1 MSVMSVKKTYID
13 PDDSTKGFIE
23 YRIKETESG
32 SEPKGIFSS
41 TYYFGR
47 DFKGQDDPW
56 SKVDVYKAGI
66 LQYLQVTDAPEFA
79 GWKLILYTDAL
90 SLTRSDKID
99 TSMFKSEPP
108 PDVLEK
114 HRKEWEQ
121 IKSHP
126 NVIFAVVSWPEYAV
140 GYGDGTDTIDNAI
153 LRALRLKAFHDFPN
167 CPVFIRDAD
176 TLFENLVRVGSIV
189 PQLIRW
195 EATLWDN
202 LKRIFDT
209 KSKYRILIASQPS
222 YQRQWHI
229 HPDTG
234 VKTSGCYA
242 AVTSCLGDM
251 PEWADGSLWRECLK
265 YFREHTRIIRHP
277 SGERV
282 PDNLG
287 KPTYIGK
294 DEQLLS
300 YVVLQHAFERVY
312 FYYLEYIHVE
322 GTKVIQS
329 EDTPFGD
336 QLLKAGFTRYPSPY
350 KKVLGEPDLPLD
362 ESVGLKRKDVNEKT
376 EETILKPEII
386 PLALSPETH
395 RLLQIVFRY
404 FSEEIRKAKAA
415 PGYVSKQLG
424 GARQLRKTQI
434 KTVRRRNGRR
444 KSKLYSRKAI

>member
-1 MSVMSVKKTYID
+1 LNI
-13 PDDSTKGFIE
+13 
-23 YRIKETESG
+23 
-32 SEPKGIFSS
+32 EPKGVFSS

-66 LQYLQVTDAPEFA
+66 LQYLKVTEAPEFD

-90 SLTRSDKID
+90 SLERSDTID
-99 TSMFKSEPP
+99 TSMFKVEPP
-108 PDVLEK
+108 PEKLEQ

-121 IKSHP
+121 IKEHP

-140 GYGDGTDTIDNAI
+140 GYGDKTDTIDNAI
-153 LRALRLKAFHDFPN
+153 LRALRFKAFHDFPS

-189 PQLIRW
+189 PELTRW
-195 EATLWDN
+195 EATLWDS
-202 LKRIFDT
+202 LKRIFDK
-209 KSKYRILIASQPS
+209 KSPYRMLIASQPS
-222 YQRQWHI
+222 YQRQWHV

-242 AVTSCLGDM
+242 AVTSCLGNM
-251 PEWADGSLWRECLK
+251 PEWADGSLWRKCLE
-265 YFREHTRIIRHP
+265 YLRGHTKIVRHP
-277 SGERV
+277 SGERI
-282 PDNLG
+282 PNNLG

-329 EDTPFGD
+329 DETPFGD
-336 QLLKAGFTRYPSPY
+336 RLIAAGYTRYPSPY
-350 KKVLGEPDLPLD
+350 KKVLGEPDLPLE
-362 ESVGLKRKDVNEKT
+362 ESVRVKRKDANEIT
-376 EETILKPEII
+376 ERTILKPEII

-395 RLLQIVFRY
+395 RLMQIIFQY
-404 FSEEIRKAKAA
+404 FSERIRAVQTT
-415 PGYVSKQLG
+415 PGFTPQQLG
-424 GARQLRKTQI
+424 GSRRARSRRRLRKTQV
-434 KTVRRRNGRR
+434 KTIRHRNRR
-444 KSKLYSRKAI
+444 I